1 MLQAATQSADA
12 SKIEFRPT
20 GFIQQP
26 IPYAYEFALGLG
38 NFPVLDTRIPL
49 GKIVTVAVADGRRA
63 EHALEDMFA
72 NRVPVIPEVTGPVH
86 VAGVRR
92 GDILEIEV
100 IALEAN
106 DSGSIGPLLATVGVA
121 NRSSQPGA
129 DAVQFSISAGGVVRV
144 TAQQPGGLI
153 QFGPVVRR
161 DRGTDQCGEP
171 VAARMMVRCTVV
183 QAQGA

>member
-1 MLQAATQSADA
+1 MLQPAMHTNSI
-12 SKIEFRPT
+12 SIVESGPT
-20 GFIQQP
+20 GFIQQN
-26 IPYAYEFALGLG
+26 IPYAFAFALG
-38 NFPVLDTRIPL
+38 NAPVLDPRIPL
-49 GKIVTVAVADGRRA
+49 GKIVTIAVADGTRA
-63 EHALEDMFA
+63 PHAPHDLFA
-72 NRVPVIPEVTGPVH
+72 RRVPVIPAVTGPVH

-106 DSGSIGPLLATVGVA
+106 DSGSIGPLLATVAVA
-121 NRSSQPGA
+121 NRNSQPRA
-129 DAVQFSISAGGVVRV
+129 DAVQFSISAGGVVRI

-153 QFGPVVRR
+153 QFGPVVVRR

-183 QAQGA
+183 RTQGA

>member
-1 MLQAATQSADA
+1 MLQPATQTTNVSLA
-12 SKIEFRPT
+12 EFGPT
-20 GFIQQP
+20 GLIRQT
-26 IPYAYEFALGLG
+26 IPYAFVFALG
-38 NFPVLDTRIPL
+38 NVPALDTRISL

-63 EHALEDMFA
+63 EHALHDVFA
-72 NRVPVIPEVTGPVH
+72 KRVPLIPAVTGPVH

-106 DSGSIGPLLATVGVA
+106 DSGSIGPLLATVAVA
-121 NRSSQPGA
+121 NRSSGPSA
-129 DAVQFSISAGGVVRV
+129 DQVQSTISAGGAVRV

-153 QFGPVVRR
+153 LFGPVVARR
-161 DRGTDQCGEP
+161 TPEADLCGEP
-171 VAARMMVRCTVV
+171 VAARMMVRCTVI

>member
-1 MLQAATQSADA
+1 MLQPATQSTDV
-12 SKIEFRPT
+12 SNVEFGPT
-20 GFIQQP
+20 GFIRQP
-26 IPYAYEFALGLG
+26 IPYAYAFALG
-38 NFPVLDTRIPL
+38 NVPVLNTRIPL
-49 GKIVTVAVADGRRA
+49 GKIVSVAVADGRRA
-63 EHALEDMFA
+63 EHALHDVFA
-72 NRVPVIPEVTGPVH
+72 KRVPVIPAVTGPVH

-106 DSGSIGPLLATVGVA
+106 DSGSIGPLLATVAVA
-121 NRSSQPGA
+121 DRSSQPRA
-129 DAVQFSISAGGVVRV
+129 DAVQSSISAGEAVRI

-153 QFGPVVRR
+153 QFGPVVVGR

-183 QAQGA
+183 RAQGA

>member
-1 MLQAATQSADA
+1 MLQAATQSVDVT
-12 SKIEFRPT
+12 KIEFRPT
-20 GFIQQP
+20 GFIRQP
-26 IPYAYEFALGLG
+26 IPYAYAFALG
-38 NFPVLDTRIPL
+38 NFPVLDTRIPI

-72 NRVPVIPEVTGPVH
+72 NRVPVIPAVTGPVH

-144 TAQQPGGLI
+144 TAQQPGGLV
-153 QFGPVVRR
+153 QFGPVVAWGNRR
-161 DRGTDQCGEP
+161 ADRCEEP
-171 VAARMMVRCTVV
+171 VAACMMVRCTVIRTR
-183 QAQGA
+183 GA

>member
-1 MLQAATQSADA
+1 MLQAATQPADV
-12 SKIEFRPT
+12 SNIEIRPT
-20 GFIQQP
+20 GFIRQP
-26 IPYAYEFALGLG
+26 IPYAYAFALGT
-38 NFPVLDTRIPL
+38 FPVLDTRIPL
-49 GKIVTVAVADGRRA
+49 GKIVTVADGRRA

-72 NRVPVIPEVTGPVH
+72 NRVPVIPAVTGPVH

-106 DSGSIGPLLATVGVA
+106 DSGSIGPLLATVAVA
-121 NRSSQPGA
+121 NRNSQPRA
-129 DAVQFSISAGGVVRV
+129 DAVQFSISAGGVVRI

-153 QFGPVVRR
+153 QFGPVVVRR

-183 QAQGA
+183 RTQGA

>member
-1 MLQAATQSADA
+1 MLQAATQSADV

-20 GFIQQP
+20 GFIRQP
-26 IPYAYEFALGLG
+26 IPYAYAFALG
-38 NFPVLDTRIPL
+38 NVPVLNSRIPL
-49 GKIVTVAVADGRRA
+49 GKIVSVAVADGRRA
-63 EHALEDMFA
+63 ERALHHVFA
-72 NRVPVIPEVTGPVH
+72 NRVPVIPAVTGPVH

-106 DSGSIGPLLATVGVA
+106 DSGSIGPLLATVAVA
-121 NRSSQPGA
+121 NRSSQPRA
-129 DAVQFSISAGGVVRV
+129 DAVQFSISAGGVVRI

-153 QFGPVVRR
+153 QFGPVVVRR
-161 DRGTDQCGEP
+161 DRETDQCGEP

-183 QAQGA
+183 RTQGA